1 MGRRISSVMSSTIGL
16 RLFSELDD
24 GTGHTAVELLLDA
37 WLEDGVENSS
47 EVLQVCATDTHT
59 HVYMC
64 TGSNDPLLNIYIS
77 AF

>member
-1 MGRRISSVMSSTIGL
+1 MMSSTIGL

-47 EVLQVCATDTHT
+47 EVLQVCATDTRT

-64 TGSNDPLLNIYIS
+64 TRSNDPLLNIYIS

>member
-1 MGRRISSVMSSTIGL
+1 MMSSTIGL

-64 TGSNDPLLNIYIS
+64 TRSNDPLLNIYIS